1 MSKVLGG
8 TLRREAI
15 TSDTVEEDTDLTFDK
30 WSLLEQLALL
40 ICKMLFI
47 KLSIE
52 CIQFPRY

>member
-47 KLSIE
+47 KLFIE